1 MAGGKFSEA
10 LLYGMTIRE
19 SANDGSDFSNP
30 AADYRRMFVGED
42 GLFHLKDSA
51 GTVTTPAFGNPM
63 TTAGDVIY
71 GGASGVAT
79 RLAIG
84 TAGKVLTVNAGATA
98 PEWATAGGGGGFAQS
113 ATATRTAGDLT
124 TSSTTY
130 VDATG
135 LTVTLTTGATRC
147 LVIFN
152 GNAIVTSTAAGS
164 IDVAVD
170 GTRMGQAYGS
180 AIFQGSGASR
190 SVSFTLLTSVLSAAS
205 HTIKIQWKVDNGAAT
220 GTLYASTTVS
230 AATITVLETNLTV

>member
-1 MAGGKFSEA
+1 MAKIDAIDVPKLTWPEAAAPSTPASGKVVTYAKS
-10 LLYGMTIRE
+10 
-19 SANDGSDFSNP
+19 DGKMYS
-30 AADYRRMFVGED
+30 
-42 GLFHLKDSA
+42 KDDA
-51 GTVTTPAFGNPM
+51 GTETLM
-63 TTAGDVIY
+63 S
-71 GGASGVAT
+71 GGT
-79 RLAIG
+79 
-84 TAGKVLTVNAGATA
+84 
-98 PEWATAGGGGGFAQS
+98 GGGGGFAQI
-113 ATATRTAGDLT
+113 AIATRTAGDLT

-147 LVIFN
+147 MVIFN

-170 GTRMGQAYGS
+170 GTRQGQAYGS

-190 SVSFTLLTSVLSAAS
+190 SCSFTLMTGVLSAGS

-230 AATITVLETNLTV
+230 AATITVLETNLTT